1 MSDNKI
7 RAVAQAAASY
17 AESLVPSWL
26 PEGKRK
32 GDEWESVNP
41 VRGDR
46 KPGSFHVNLSTGAF
60 NDFADPEAK
69 GGDLVSLRAY
79 LDGVRQLDAARHI
92 DRELGLGLFQEGE
105 GAKPDPAAK
114 ARHEEARKRY
124 EERLGKEE
132 EERKARIASVA
143 AAARQQWD
151 AAGPVSD
158 DFPYLQRKGLP
169 AYNLREAE
177 GMLLVPLHRD
187 GELAQLQF
195 IKPAKGEDGR
205 DKSFLPGK
213 DTVRG
218 CYSPIGKITKGTRRA
233 FVAEGWATGASLHR
247 ATEAP
252 VACAMSAGSL
262 PLVAAELRAKLG
274 PDVELIVAGDDDRSN
289 PDNPGRKAALKA
301 AKMAKAAAIFPRWP
315 EGAPEALQGGDF
327 NDLDAY
333 LGDQGATLM
342 EHAEWVAAEGGEP
355 APIERPSFR
364 VYEEW
369 TEIDGAKYAPGVW
382 LHTIKAGDDGGVPVD
397 TRICAP
403 LHVVAKTFN
412 VEEGRTGLLLR
423 FTNSTTRRETEWV
436 MPMRYL
442 AGKADKLLEILMEM
456 GLEVAHR
463 QRPAVQEYI
472 ASRQSVSERLETMSR
487 PGWYEGDANP
497 LSCFVLPD
505 GAIGRADVVWQ
516 DSGKVP
522 SPFTRRGSLEGWQRD
537 VAPLCAGN
545 HVLVLAV
552 GTALAGP
559 LLRPLN
565 IQGGGIH
572 LVGDSSSGKSLAQ
585 LLAASVW
592 SAPERFAGSW
602 DVTPGG
608 LEIDAASRND
618 TVLIL
623 DEIKRAN
630 AKRVQEMAYSL
641 ANGVGRSTMT
651 RERESRARL
660 TWRVL
665 TLSSGERS
673 LAEHAAIAGDTAHAG
688 AELRMVDVDAGR
700 RAFKAFDDTHGMD
713 GATFHK
719 RLGDN
724 LHEHHGH
731 LGRAFVQR
739 LVQEGDHESLK
750 ARRDAIRAE
759 FPDHHPQAGRVADR
773 FTAIALAVEVAIG
786 WGLLPWQAG
795 TGLASC
801 RRLYGEWLASFGRMG
816 AEDRQILTGLHDF
829 LQVHGDSRMSDI
841 RSTGIADVRNRAGY
855 YEFVPGDSGETNRLA
870 LLHSKALAEAAPG
883 FSLKRIT
890 QALVEY
896 DILRVSESGKDLTR
910 LYRLPSGGR
919 GRFYVIDTER
929 LQTAI
934 EQAA

>member
-1 MSDNKI
+1 MSENRI
-7 RAVAQAAASY
+7 RDVAQAAAPY
-17 AESLVPSWL
+17 AEGLVTTWL

-32 GDEWESVNP
+32 GDEWETLNP

-46 KPGSFHVNLSTGAF
+46 TPGSFHVNLKTGAF
-60 NDFADPEAK
+60 NDFADPAAK

-92 DRELGLGLFQEGE
+92 DHELSLGFFQEGE
-105 GAKPDPAAK
+105 AAKPDPAAQ
-114 ARHEEARKRY
+114 ARREEARRRQDEKHAQ
-124 EERLGKEE
+124 EE
-132 EERKARIASVA
+132 EAKRQAQAET
-143 AAARQQWD
+143 AARAQREWE
-151 AAGPVSD
+151 AARPAD
-158 DFPYLQRKGLP
+158 PNHPYLTRKGVP
-169 AYNLREAE
+169 AYNLRQE
-177 GMLLVPLHRD
+177 GERLVVPLYHQ
-187 GELAQLQF
+187 GQLVNLER
-195 IKPAKGEDGR
+195 IATNGDKRGMKGARKKGAYTLIGR
-205 DKSFLPGK
+205 LSADAPC
-213 DTVRG
+213 VYV
-218 CYSPIGKITKGTRRA
+218 C
-233 FVAEGWATGASLHR
+233 EGWATGASLHR
-247 ATEAP
+247 ATGVP
-252 VACAMSAGSL
+252 VVCAMTANNL
-262 PLVAAELRAKLG
+262 ALVASEIRAKFG
-274 PDVELIVAGDDDRSN
+274 PDIQILIAGDEDR
-289 PDNPGRKAALKA
+289 DQEGNPGRLAALKA
-301 AKMAKAAAIFPRWP
+301 AEKSRGAAIFPAKPAGIADSAKW
-315 EGAPEALQGGDF
+315 DF
-327 NDLDAY
+327 NDLDAA

-342 EHAEWVAAEGGEP
+342 RYAKAAES
-355 APIERPSFR
+355 AKHDANPIERPSFR
-364 VYEEW
+364 VYEAV
-369 TEIDGAKYAPGVW
+369 TVIDGVQYRPGVW
-382 LHTIKAGDDGGVPVD
+382 HHSIKAGDDGGTPVD

-403 LHVVAKTFN
+403 LHVMAKTFN
-412 VEEGRTGLLLR
+412 AEEGRTGLLLR

-472 ASRQSVSERLETMSR
+472 ASRQSVSERLETVSR

-522 SPFTRRGSLEGWQRD
+522 SPFTRRGSLEGWQRE

-700 RAFKAFDDTHGMD
+700 RAFKAFDETHGMD

-786 WGLLPWQAG
+786 WGLLPWKAG
-795 TGLASC
+795 TGLASAKQ
-801 RRLYGEWLASFGRMG
+801 LYGEWLASFGRMG
-816 AEDRQILTGLHDF
+816 AEDRQILTSIHDF
-829 LQVHGDSRMSDI
+829 LQAHGDSRMSDI
-841 RSTGIADVRNRAGY
+841 NARSEIAVRNRAGY
-855 YEFVPGDSGETNRLA
+855 YEIEQGARRFLMTRASLE
-870 LLHSKALAEAAPG
+870 EAAPG
-883 FSLKRIT
+883 YGIRR
-890 QALVEY
+890 
-896 DILRVSESGKDLTR
+896 ILRTLSACDVIVPGDGRNQTR
-910 LYRLPSGGR
+910 KYSLPGGGR
-919 GRFYVIDTER
+919 ERFYVLDSQA
-929 LQTAI
+929 LQTAVDK
-934 EQAA
+934 AA

>member
-1 MSDNKI
+1 
-7 RAVAQAAASY
+7 
-17 AESLVPSWL
+17 
-26 PEGKRK
+26 
-32 GDEWESVNP
+32 
-41 VRGDR
+41 
-46 KPGSFHVNLSTGAF
+46 
-60 NDFADPEAK
+60 
-69 GGDLVSLRAY
+69 
-79 LDGVRQLDAARHI
+79 
-92 DRELGLGLFQEGE
+92 
-105 GAKPDPAAK
+105 
-114 ARHEEARKRY
+114 
-124 EERLGKEE
+124 
-132 EERKARIASVA
+132 
-143 AAARQQWD
+143 
-151 AAGPVSD
+151 
-158 DFPYLQRKGLP
+158 
-169 AYNLREAE
+169 
-177 GMLLVPLHRD
+177 MLL
-187 GELAQLQF
+187 
-195 IKPAKGEDGR
+195 I
-205 DKSFLPGK
+205 
-213 DTVRG
+213 
-218 CYSPIGKITKGTRRA
+218 
-233 FVAEGWATGASLHR
+233 
-247 ATEAP
+247 
-252 VACAMSAGSL
+252 
-262 PLVAAELRAKLG
+262 
-274 PDVELIVAGDDDRSN
+274 
-289 PDNPGRKAALKA
+289 
-301 AKMAKAAAIFPRWP
+301 
-315 EGAPEALQGGDF
+315 
-327 NDLDAY
+327 
-333 LGDQGATLM
+333 
-342 EHAEWVAAEGGEP
+342 
-355 APIERPSFR
+355 
-364 VYEEW
+364 
-369 TEIDGAKYAPGVW
+369 
-382 LHTIKAGDDGGVPVD
+382 
-397 TRICAP
+397 
-403 LHVVAKTFN
+403 
-412 VEEGRTGLLLR
+412 
-423 FTNSTTRRETEWV
+423 
-436 MPMRYL
+436 
-442 AGKADKLLEILMEM
+442 
-456 GLEVAHR
+456 
-463 QRPAVQEYI
+463 
-472 ASRQSVSERLETMSR
+472 
-487 PGWYEGDANP
+487 
-497 LSCFVLPD
+497 
-505 GAIGRADVVWQ
+505 
-516 DSGKVP
+516 
-522 SPFTRRGSLEGWQRD
+522 
-537 VAPLCAGN
+537 
-545 HVLVLAV
+545 
-552 GTALAGP
+552 P

-719 RLGDN
+719 RLGDR

-739 LVQEGDHESLK
+739 LVQEGDHEGLK

-816 AEDRQILTGLHDF
+816 AEDRQILTGLQDF

-841 RSTGIADVRNRAGY
+841 RSAGIADVRNRAGY

-883 FSLKRIT
+883 FSLKRIV
-890 QALVEY
+890 QALVEF
-896 DILRVSESGKDLTR
+896 DILRVAGDGRNMTKR
-910 LYRLPSGGR
+910 YRLPAGGT